1 MRNVDTFFRGHRRET
16 FIDGAT
22 ILCNAA
28 GEKRLKLSM
37 KLPLTGDQLVGMPT
51 WVEGPFVDIS
61 KPDFALKSPIS
72 SNMELDPMILRV
84 YCLPEDKLPLGDQEA
99 LITFDGVRMCSFKIQ
114 REDKDDPDIAL
125 TFTAYLPR
133 TGKFLAF
140 ADENFNASLYVVY
153 EAAQQSL
160 LDTNPNVQP
169 NDPSPDDEEDDDD
182 DEKEADEFEA
192 ARREATSP
200 AHDEEFGVVSG
211 KKAIK
216 DKPAKRSGGKRDG
229 YGKPISAAV
238 Q

>member
-37 KLPLTGDQLVGMPT
+37 KLPLTGEQLVGMPT

-84 YCLPEDKLPLGDQEA
+84 FGLPEDQLPLGDQEA

-114 REDKDDPDIAL
+114 REEKDDPDIAL

-140 ADENFNASLYVVY
+140 ADENFNASLYVLY

-160 LDTNPNVQP
+160 LDVNPNVQP
-169 NDPSPDDEEDDDD
+169 NDPSQTEPLDDDEDDDEEDE
-182 DEKEADEFEA
+182 DEQQAAPA
-192 ARREATSP
+192 ARVKE
-200 AHDEEFGVVSG
+200 
-211 KKAIK
+211 
-216 DKPAKRSGGKRDG
+216 KPAKRGGVKRDG
-229 YGKPISAAV
+229 YGKPIPAV
-238 Q
+238 VQ

>member
-22 ILCNAA
+22 ILCNSA

-37 KLPLTGDQLVGMPT
+37 KIPLTGDQLVGMPT

-72 SNMELDPMILRV
+72 SDMELDPMVLRV
-84 YCLPEDKLPLGDQEA
+84 FGLPEGQLPLGDQDA

-114 REDKDDPDIAL
+114 RDDDISL

-133 TGKFLAF
+133 TGMFLAF
-140 ADENFNASLYVVY
+140 ADENFKSSLYVVY
-153 EAAQQSL
+153 EAAQPSL
-160 LDTNPNVQP
+160 LDANPNVQP
-169 NDPSPDDEEDDDD
+169 NDPAPDDEEDDDD
-182 DEKEADEFEA
+182 DDDDDELED
-192 ARREATSP
+192 EQEDEDEDDD
-200 AHDEEFGVVSG
+200 DEEEEEEQEQAAPVKPIKE
-211 KKAIK
+211 KKPRTIT
-216 DKPAKRSGGKRDG
+216 GKRNG
-229 YGKPISAAV
+229 YGKPIAAI